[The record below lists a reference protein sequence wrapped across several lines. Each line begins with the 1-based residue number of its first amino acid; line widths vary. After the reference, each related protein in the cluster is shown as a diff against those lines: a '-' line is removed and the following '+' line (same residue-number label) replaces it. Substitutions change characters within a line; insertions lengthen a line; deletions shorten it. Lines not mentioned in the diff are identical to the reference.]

1 MKHQVA
7 PDEMIEVAASY
18 ALGALSQQEAR
29 AFENHLA
36 EGCETCREELASFE
50 ATLTTLACAEETEAP
65 DSRVRDKLLARFRDE
80 TLTNEAARKA
90 SWSDAHS
97 FVSIR
102 SSEGEWR
109 QLREGVL
116 MKQLYVDRASGITT
130 SLVRMEPG
138 AFLPMHQH
146 QGVEQLYIIEGDC
159 NVSGEV
165 LGPGDYH
172 RADAGSIHERTFTVN
187 GTMFLLVAPEKY
199 EILDAG

>member
-36 EGCETCREELASFE
+36 EGCETCKAELESFE
-50 ATLTTLACAEETEAP
+50 ATLTALALAEETDAP
-65 DSRVRDKLLARFRDE
+65 SVKVRDELLTRFRDE
-80 TLTNEAARKA
+80 APARNAAHA
-90 SWSDAHS
+90 APWSDAHK
-97 FVSIR
+97 FISIR
-102 SSEGEWR
+102 ETDGGWR
-109 QLREGVL
+109 QLSEGVSV
-116 MKQLYVDRASGITT
+116 KQLYVDSASGIAT

-138 AFLPMHQH
+138 TFLPMHQH

-159 NVSGEV
+159 NVCGEL

-172 RADAGSIHERTFTVN
+172 RAAAGSIHDKTYTVN
-187 GTMFLLVAPEKY
+187 GTMFLLVAPKNY
-199 EILDAG
+199 EVINAR